1 MSAIDRLPMALRNRS
16 SVVSMAGQLDRSRA
30 EAARLRKE
38 AKSGP
43 GLVKAG
49 LPTLGGSFGA
59 GWMDARMPTVG
70 GTNVKPSTAL
80 GLIGLGG
87 SYMTGNEMGLF
98 ASLGLLAPSAYA
110 AGVKAAGY
118 ELAVLETTEDD
129 AGDTA

>member
-1 MSAIDRLPMALRNRS
+1 MAS
-16 SVVSMAGQLDRSRA
+16 QLDRSRA
-30 EAARLRKE
+30 EAARLRRETKR
-38 AKSGP
+38 GP
-43 GLVKAG
+43 GIVKAG

-70 GTNVKPSTAL
+70 GTNIKPSTAL

-98 ASLGLLAPSAYA
+98 TSLGLLAPAAYA
-110 AGVKAAGY
+110 AGAKAAGY
-118 ELAVLETTEDD
+118 ELAILDVAGAGDA